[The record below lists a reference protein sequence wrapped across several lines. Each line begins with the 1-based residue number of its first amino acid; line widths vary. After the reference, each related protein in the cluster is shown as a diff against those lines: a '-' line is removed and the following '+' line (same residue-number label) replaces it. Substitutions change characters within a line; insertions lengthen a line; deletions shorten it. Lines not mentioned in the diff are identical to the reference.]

1 MCHIYSNVCCKRH
14 LDQASVFCCDYTA
27 LVHVVEVWFCVI
39 QCISYLSVFS
49 IHWHVLSCLT
59 VIWTKPVYSI
69 DQCAV
74 FVYMNL

>member
-39 QCISYLSVFS
+39 QCISYFYVLAYISMCYQVLYSHLDQASVF
-49 IHWHVLSCLT
+49 
-59 VIWTKPVYSI
+59 Y
-69 DQCAV
+69 
-74 FVYMNL
+74 